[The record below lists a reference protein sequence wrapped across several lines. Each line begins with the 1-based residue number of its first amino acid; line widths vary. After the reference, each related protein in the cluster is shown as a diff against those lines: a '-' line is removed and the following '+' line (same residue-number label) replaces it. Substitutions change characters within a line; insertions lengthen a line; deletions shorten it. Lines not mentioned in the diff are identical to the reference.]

1 MKVLFDVNMPHPLR
15 RELPCHQVLTAQS
28 QGWAELENGD
38 LVTVAEREG
47 FDVLVTADKNL
58 RYQQNLTS
66 RKIAILVVPTNKLK
80 VLLGLAPFFRAKL
93 GSLKAGEY
101 VELEAG

>member
-15 RELPCHQVLTAQS
+15 RELPGHEVNTAQF

-38 LVTVAEREG
+38 LVTAAEQNG

-58 RYQQNLTS
+58 RYQQNLTG
-66 RKIAILVVPTNKLK
+66 RKIAILVLPTNKLK
-80 VLLGLAPFFRAKL
+80 ILRRIVPAIRAKL
-93 GSLKAGEY
+93 DSLKAREY
-101 VELEAG
+101 FEIEAD